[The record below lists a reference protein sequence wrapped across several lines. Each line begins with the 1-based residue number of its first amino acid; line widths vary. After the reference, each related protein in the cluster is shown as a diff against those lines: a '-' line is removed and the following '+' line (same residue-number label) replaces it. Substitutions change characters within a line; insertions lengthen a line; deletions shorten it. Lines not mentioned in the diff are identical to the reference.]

1 MVRLV
6 QSVLE
11 LYAKSNISLI
21 GATYRDDVNI
31 TDSLFPVVEALALA
45 VAFAVALAVEL
56 AAAAA
61 ASDEN
66 ACENCAVPNTL

>member
-45 VAFAVALAVEL
+45 VEL

>member
-1 MVRLV
+1 
-6 QSVLE
+6 
-11 LYAKSNISLI
+11 LYAKNNNSFI

-31 TDSLFPVVEALALA
+31 TDSLFPVVVALA
-45 VAFAVALAVEL
+45 VVLAVVLAVALAVEL